1 MLAGIAAIAV
11 VSIAPANAAELTMAP
26 VQKAPRPVPAR
37 LGQFSGSVVDPLGKG
52 GSEMLE
58 TESKF
63 KKRTSAKRAG
73 RRTRLVPGN
82 HARNHNELTART
94 QAQRAPA
101 RLTQRARA
109 EMVVKAVAW
118 PLAAG

>member
-1 MLAGIAAIAV
+1 
-11 VSIAPANAAELTMAP
+11 
-26 VQKAPRPVPAR
+26 
-37 LGQFSGSVVDPLGKG
+37 
-52 GSEMLE
+52 MLE